1 MKQQI
6 NILVTGAAGF
16 IGWKVCEFLLTK
28 PELIPL
34 SLEAEGKHSPISS
47 PLRGEGKGEG
57 VKSVTVIGID
67 NMNDYYDVRLKEW
80 RLDQLKKYP
89 NFKFHKLDIENYSS
103 LKKLFHEYSNTPLP
117 RNSDTQKISGF
128 PSPVI
133 ASPSSSREKQSKNT
147 VQRTQNRSE
156 AAKTASKMPQP
167 PFMAGINLAARAGVR
182 YSLENPFVYYTTNV
196 IGTLNLLELCREF
209 GVKKFILASTSSL
222 YAGQKM
228 PFKENLPVNEPISP
242 YAASKKSA
250 EVTCYTYHHLY
261 GIDVTI
267 LRYFTVYGP
276 ASRPDMSPLRFISW
290 VYQEKPVIIY
300 GDGTQSRD
308 FTYVDDIA
316 RGTIMALK
324 PLGFDTINLGC
335 DKPYNLLDFLG
346 MIEEKLGKKANI
358 VYEPMHPADMK
369 ATWADIN
376 KAREFFQ
383 WKPDIDIEQGI
394 TISTDWY
401 LKNQTWL
408 NKIEL

>member
-1 MKQQI
+1 MNQQI

-28 PELIPL
+28 PELIPNNL
-34 SLEAEGKHSPISS
+34 ITQLPNN
-47 PLRGEGKGEG
+47 PTT
-57 VKSVTVIGID
+57 VNVIGID

-80 RLDQLKKYP
+80 RLDQLKQLSRHCEESSDEAISH
-89 NFKFHKLDIENYSS
+89 NRFKFHRLDIENHAGLKDLFKRYSS
-103 LKKLFHEYSNTPLP
+103 NKN
-117 RNSDTQKISGF
+117 
-128 PSPVI
+128 PSPLTGEGKGEGVTN
-133 ASPSSSREKQSKNT
+133 SPHHPCSSS
-147 VQRTQNRSE
+147 
-156 AAKTASKMPQP
+156 
-167 PFMAGINLAARAGVR
+167 PFLAIINLAARAGVR
-182 YSLENPFVYYTTNV
+182 YSLENPFVYYATNV

-228 PFKENLPVNEPISP
+228 PFKETLPVNEPISP

-250 EVTCYTYHHLY
+250 EVTCYTYHNLY
-261 GIDVTI
+261 NIDVTI

-300 GDGTQSRD
+300 GDGKQSRD

-335 DKPYNLLDFLG
+335 DQPHELLEFLKL
-346 MIEEKLGKKANI
+346 IEEKLGKKAKIIN
-358 VYEPMHPADMK
+358 EPMHPADMK
-369 ATWADIN
+369 ATWADIT
-376 KAREFFQ
+376 KAKKILGWQPGVKLSHGLDESVKWF
-383 WKPDIDIEQGI
+383 
-394 TISTDWY
+394 TDNHSW
-401 LKNQTWL
+401 TE
-408 NKIEL
+408 KIEL

>member
-1 MKQQI
+1 MKRQM

-16 IGWKVCEFLLTK
+16 IGWKVCEFLLTR
-28 PELIPL
+28 PELIL
-34 SLEAEGKHSPISS
+34 SSLEADGKHSPIPS
-47 PLRGEGKGEG
+47 PFGGEGKGEG
-57 VKSVTVIGID
+57 VKSVNVIGID

-89 NFKFHKLDIENYSS
+89 NFKFHKLDIENHAG
-103 LKKLFHEYSNTPLP
+103 LKDLFQKYA
-117 RNSDTQKISGF
+117 DTQKTSGF
-128 PSPVI
+128 PSSVI
-133 ASPSSSREKQSKNT
+133 ASEAKQSQKNT
-147 VQRTQNRSE
+147 AQSAHNRRG
-156 AAKTASKMPQP
+156 ATLTASSMPKP
-167 PFMAGINLAARAGVR
+167 PFDAIINLAARAGVR
-182 YSLENPFVYYTTNV
+182 YSMENPFVYYTTNV

-228 PFKENLPVNEPISP
+228 PFKETLPVNEPISP

-250 EVTCYTYHHLY
+250 EVTCYTYHNLY
-261 GIDVTI
+261 DIDVTI

-300 GDGTQSRD
+300 GDGKQSRD

-335 DKPYNLLDFLG
+335 DQPHELLEFLKL
-346 MIEEKLGKKANI
+346 IEEKLGKKAKIIN
-358 VYEPMHPADMK
+358 EPVHPADMK
-369 ATWADIN
+369 ATWADIT
-376 KAREFFQ
+376 KAKKILGWQ
-383 WKPDIDIEQGI
+383 PSVKLTQGLDE
-394 TISTDWY
+394 SVKWFTDNHSW
-401 LKNQTWL
+401 TE
-408 NKIEL
+408 KIRL